1 MSNKKLKDKLNNL
14 LGTST
19 ASRVILG
26 DFNNLTELQNAY
38 PIAPD
43 GAIAT
48 VSSTGTIY
56 NFDQETTT
64 WTAGSG
70 GSGISD
76 VVDDTTPQLGGTL
89 DLNNNAINGTGAI
102 SYTGNFGNVGLFQTA
117 GAATFLNT
125 LTAIGVVTT
134 IDDVGVGGDLAVTG
148 ASAFSS
154 TLSVGSDLTVVGD
167 TFAQGNANVT
177 GELGVEGPGTFDD
190 TLDVDSDLTV
200 NGDIIVAGSVD
211 GRDVAADGT
220 KLDLL
225 NIPASIAD
233 IGTPASGDKILIQD
247 ITDSDNLKYV
257 AFSEF
262 AGGGIS
268 NVVEDTT
275 PQLGGNLD
283 TNGNNIISSSGFL
296 RLVTAASSGVTV
308 KLGDSAGST
317 FFSILD
323 SSDVGRFSVSSDG
336 DVATGGTVDG
346 RDLSVD
352 GAKLDTIESNADVT
366 DEANVTAALSGATL
380 TDVGTPAS
388 TDKILL
394 LDASDSDN
402 LKYADFSE
410 FGGGVSDHG
419 ALTGL
424 TDDDHTQYA
433 IISSGSGAPAT
444 TPPRVGAIYVDTTG
458 DVVYVAVGTASS
470 ADWQEQV
477 LVNGTGLA
485 AGSILVFDGTEFI
498 ADPKTTGTGT
508 VTTLDMNSIVGN
520 FYSTT
525 TASTASSYTLQ
536 NAVSGGR
543 STIRIQNATS
553 GGPTFAGTGIT
564 VVKKGDW
571 STNYDTTNV
580 NTIYIEMV
588 TATLAW
594 CWITAVD

>member
-1 MSNKKLKDKLNNL
+1 MSNKKLKDKLNDL

-102 SYTGNFGNVGLFQTA
+102 SYTGNFGNVGLFQTS

-134 IDDVGVGGDLAVTG
+134 IDDVAVGGDLAVTG

-167 TFAQGNANVT
+167 INAQGNVGVT
-177 GELGVEGPGTFDD
+177 GNITVTGT
-190 TLDVDSDLTV
+190 
-200 NGDIIVAGSVD
+200 VD

-275 PQLGGNLD
+275 PQLGGTLDLNGNTVGDASAADLTKLSELTATSTELNYVDGVTSAIQTQLD
-283 TNGNNIISSSGFL
+283 TKTTVSTGSS
-296 RLVTAASSGVTV
+296 A
-308 KLGDSAGST
+308 
-317 FFSILD
+317 
-323 SSDVGRFSVSSDG
+323 
-336 DVATGGTVDG
+336 
-346 RDLSVD
+346 
-352 GAKLDTIESNADVT
+352 
-366 DEANVTAALSGATL
+366 
-380 TDVGTPAS
+380 PAS
-388 TDKILL
+388 TPTKAGD
-394 LDASDSDN
+394 
-402 LKYADFSE
+402 
-410 FGGGVSDHG
+410 
-419 ALTGL
+419 
-424 TDDDHTQYA
+424 
-433 IISSGSGAPAT
+433 
-444 TPPRVGAIYVDTTG
+444 IYVDTTA

-485 AGSILVFDGTEFI
+485 AGSILVYDGTEFI
-498 ADPKTTGTGT
+498 ADPKTVGTGT
-508 VTTLDMNSIVGN
+508 TTTIDMNSIVGSY
-520 FYSTT
+520 YSIT

-536 NAVSGGR
+536 NAVSGGKA
-543 STIRIQNATS
+543 TIRIQNATS

-564 VVKKGDW
+564 VSKKGDW
-571 STNYDTTNV
+571 ATNYDTTNV
-580 NTIYIEMV
+580 NTIFIEMV
-588 TATLAW
+588 NATTAW